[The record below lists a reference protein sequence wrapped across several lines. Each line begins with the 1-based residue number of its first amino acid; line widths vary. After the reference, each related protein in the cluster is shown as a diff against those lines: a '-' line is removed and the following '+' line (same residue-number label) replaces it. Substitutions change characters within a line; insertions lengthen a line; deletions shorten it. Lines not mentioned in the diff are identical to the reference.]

1 MDTQQIVDELQRA
14 HDEHIKKLTELH
26 ESTLSALHTQLQFSR
41 QEAVK
46 LRQANSELGD
56 QVEGMRTEVDELR
69 ESFEM
74 VQGRLKRV
82 LVDQDDLVK
91 LLKLVN
97 ENSAESQGN
106 AATHTSPA
114 LKSRHLKDV
123 ESFLK
128 SQDATDPTIVSALLS
143 LKYLKKLESSD
154 PLHLSR
160 LLEIPF
166 SPDRSF
172 ALSSSLLAS
181 VAGHIST
188 DPVSVSLFDKQP
200 VYPLLLNEIVRL
212 RQEINELCRLHLSD
226 SVKTV
231 SFKGTISQCLIA
243 NSNNNAITKDNGIK
257 IPAILTSF
265 LSTFK

>member
-26 ESTLSALHTQLQFSR
+26 ESTLSSLHTQLQSSR
-41 QEAVK
+41 QEAVE
-46 LRQANSELGD
+46 LRHANSELGD
-56 QVEGMRTEVDELR
+56 QVDGMRAEVDELR

-97 ENSAESQGN
+97 ENGTESQGN
-106 AATHTSPA
+106 AASPA

-128 SQDATDPTIVSALLS
+128 SQDATDPTIASALLS

-166 SPDRSF
+166 SPERSF

-181 VAGHIST
+181 VAAHIST
-188 DPVSVSLFDKQP
+188 DPVSVGLFDKQP
-200 VYPLLLNEIVRL
+200 VYSMLLNEIVRL

-226 SVKTV
+226 SIKTD

-243 NSNNNAITKDNGIK
+243 NNNNNNAVTRDNGIK
-257 IPAILTSF
+257 MPAILASF